1 MGLCG
6 RYHKLYIRA
15 RKTETKMRQALHRFT
30 SILDIYVLI
39 DKNIYSQLK
48 RFCQRKKPEMN
59 IGKSQRGTVRRNL
72 NSKYSC
78 WIMHICNTPNL
89 WNLYQAVTRHFPWAS
104 YRLDCTTSALIGQK
118 PILYCISKPI

>member
-1 MGLCG
+1 MALFLQVEGIPCCQLQPLLFDAFLLLLLLIFLNS
-6 RYHKLYIRA
+6 KLVV
-15 RKTETKMRQALHRFT
+15 ALHRFT

-48 RFCQRKKPEMN
+48 RFYQRKKPEMN

-78 WIMHICNTPNL
+78 WIMHMCE
-89 WNLYQAVTRHFPWAS
+89 
-104 YRLDCTTSALIGQK
+104 K
-118 PILYCISKPI
+118 